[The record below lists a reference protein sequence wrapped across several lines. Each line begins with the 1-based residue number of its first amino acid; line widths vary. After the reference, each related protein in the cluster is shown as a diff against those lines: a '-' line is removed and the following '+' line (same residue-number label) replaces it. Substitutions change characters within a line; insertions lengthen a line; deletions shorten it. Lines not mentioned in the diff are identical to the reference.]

1 MKITSYLL
9 SLFLLL
15 LPISSAMA
23 DDDRQHRSNEKCPVE
38 LVSGMT
44 LDEEFGPDS
53 ASITH
58 CLKRRSRVKLVVQ
71 ANQFCMDNVSN
82 AECTRPYALLN
93 LSKMIDDFEITHDMK
108 PGRDYEMAVIAHTKG
123 GPLMLKDETVN
134 QFRGQVETL
143 IQQGVKFYL
152 CQNATR
158 AMIRNGLLPAGD
170 ATINIIDG
178 VEYVTAGITAVTDF
192 QYQGYV
198 YVQP

>member
-1 MKITSYLL
+1 MKNFLCLL
-9 SLFLLL
+9 GLTLFLLPL
-15 LPISSAMA
+15 TNAMA
-23 DDDRQHRSNEKCPVE
+23 GYDKDQCPVG
-38 LVSGMT
+38 LVTGMT
-44 LDEEFGPDS
+44 LDQEFGPGS
-53 ASITH
+53 AEITN
-58 CLKRRSRVKLVVQ
+58 CLEQRKEVKLVIQ

-93 LSKMIDDFEITHDMK
+93 LTKMIEDFEITHGMK

-123 GPLMLKDETVN
+123 GPLMLKDESNN
-134 QFRGQVETL
+134 QFKNKVEAL
-143 IQQGVKFYL
+143 MQQGIKFYL

-158 AMIRNGLLPAGD
+158 SMINKGLLPAGN
-170 ATINIIDG
+170 ATANIIDG